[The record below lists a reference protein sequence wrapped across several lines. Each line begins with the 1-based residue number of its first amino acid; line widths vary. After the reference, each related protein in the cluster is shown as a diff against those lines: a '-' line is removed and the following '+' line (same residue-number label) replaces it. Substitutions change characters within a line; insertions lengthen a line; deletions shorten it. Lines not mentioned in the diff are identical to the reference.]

1 MYMLSVVIPAHN
13 EEAFIGACIASV
25 KKAAEKVAQPVEI
38 IVCINRCSDN
48 TEAIAKSLGA
58 IVVEETEAN
67 VAKVRNRGM
76 AAATG
81 DIIVTL
87 DADSTLSENYLKEV
101 ERLMQSGLYMGGAG
115 LMITD
120 KLNLASV
127 ILGIILVFPALMLM
141 RFSGGMFWMSRAAYL
156 TTGGFDENFL
166 TGEDF
171 DFWRKMRQLARFEH
185 KRFGMVSRA
194 YIRTSARKMDEFG
207 PWFMLTHPHWFY
219 YAIKG
224 NNRDFAD
231 RYLYKTTR
239 SNKPLSHAD
248 KNKPGD

>member
-1 MYMLSVVIPAHN
+1 MLSVVIPAHN
-13 EEAFIGACIASV
+13 EEAFIADCIASV

-38 IVCINRCSDN
+38 IVCINRCTDN

-76 AAATG
+76 VAARG
-81 DIIVTL
+81 DILVTL

-101 ERLMQSGLYMGGAG
+101 ERLMQTGRYLGGSG

-120 KLNLASV
+120 KLNLASI
-127 ILGIILVFPALMLM
+127 ILGLILVFPSLLLM
-141 RFSGGMFWMSRAAYL
+141 RFSGGMFWLSRATYL
-156 TTGGFDENFL
+156 TTGGFDESYL

-171 DFWRKMRQLARFEH
+171 AFWRSLRRLARLEH
-185 KRFGMVSRA
+185 KRFGMITRA

-224 NNRDFAD
+224 DNKDFAD
-231 RYLYKTTR
+231 EYLYKTSR
-239 SNKPLSHAD
+239 SKKPVILND
-248 KNKPGD
+248 KTNTVD

>member
-1 MYMLSVVIPAHN
+1 MISVIIPAHN

-25 KKAAEKVAQPVEI
+25 KTAAANVTQRVEI
-38 IVCINRCSDN
+38 IVCINRCTDN
-48 TEAIAKSLGA
+48 TEAIVKGLGV

-101 ERLMQSGLYMGGAG
+101 ERLMQTGRYIGGAG

-120 KLNLASV
+120 KLNLASI
-127 ILGIILVFPALMLM
+127 ILGLILVFPALMLM
-141 RFSGGMFWMSRAAYL
+141 RFSGGMFWISRKAY
-156 TTGGFDENFL
+156 TATGGFDEQYL

-171 DFWRKMRQLARFEH
+171 AFWRTLRHLARTEH
-185 KRFGMVSRA
+185 QHFGMITRA

-224 NNRDFAD
+224 NNKDFAE

-239 SNKPLSHAD
+239 SSRPSGQDSDNNQNSV
-248 KNKPGD
+248 